1 MKKLSTSP
9 KRWRQFSMHD
19 LVKEAGAQGTELI
32 LWLTMRG
39 ALSAKVKK
47 IHSNYDVAISNTAT
61 GLVVLENVA

>member
-1 MKKLSTSP
+1 
-9 KRWRQFSMHD
+9 MHD